1 MPSAPYR
8 LVDGKAKIQIEDILG
23 TKPGGGWVYQAPGVG
38 NPGAEGAH
46 YYYRSQTAE
55 GSHKTAP
62 VEGRFAITLDIETA
76 GVYGLLLR
84 VSRDTSDPP
93 DARNDIWIQ
102 IDGDTTAVMPEGTP
116 PLTEGGDGFVKFKSS
131 PPAGTWSDRQG
142 LLDADAR
149 RRQRRPRTWSS
160 ARASTPSSSPRA
172 RPATTSIRCRWS
184 PAACS
189 RTKRSRSPRRSPPA
203 RDDFESLHGASSD
216 DLDLGR
222 VNGNASPVGVR
233 FTGFDIAAG
242 AEIESAYFVFT
253 ANAAATALGSLAIQL
268 QGTLGARDFV
278 AGGHLDTR
286 TYLEETVTWD
296 NIGAWEK
303 DKTYRSADISD
314 LIEALVAGGG
324 LEAEDALAFR
334 LTGTGQP
341 LGLFLRRRR
350 GGAGARHQLRRAGLR
365 PCTRHKAKPGPLTLV
380 T

>member
-46 YYYRSQTAE
+46 YYYKSQTAE

-131 PPAGTWSDRQG
+131 PPPGTWSTAKVFSTPTHGDANAPSDVVLGKG
-142 LLDADAR
+142 LHTVVFA
-149 RRQRRPRTWSS
+149 PRSTGYHIDSLQVVTRSLFPDETIAVSS
-160 ARASTPSSSPRA
+160 AI
-172 RPATTSIRCRWS
+172 ATGS
-184 PAACS
+184 
-189 RTKRSRSPRRSPPA
+189 
-203 RDDFESLHGASSD
+203 DDFESLHGASSD

-303 DKTYRSADISD
+303 DKAYRSADISD

-334 LTGTGQP
+334 LTGTGSRSAYS
-341 LGLFLRRRR
+341 FD
-350 GGAGARHQLRRAGLR
+350 GAGAA
-365 PCTRHKAKPGPLTLV
+365 PELV
-380 T
+380 INYVEPA